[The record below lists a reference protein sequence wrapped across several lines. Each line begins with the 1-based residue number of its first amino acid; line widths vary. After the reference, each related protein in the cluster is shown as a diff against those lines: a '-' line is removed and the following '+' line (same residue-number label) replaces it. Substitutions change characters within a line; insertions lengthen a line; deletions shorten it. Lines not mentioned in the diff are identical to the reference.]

1 MSDWSAE
8 VEEDFERRSQVVF
21 IFTLTRYT
29 MQFIDRLVLPW
40 IGVPLSLHLLI
51 PDTIPLQ
58 EEEWTGAHRLQEA
71 LSAA

>member
-1 MSDWSAE
+1 
-8 VEEDFERRSQVVF
+8 
-21 IFTLTRYT
+21 

-51 PDTIPLQ
+51 PDTIPLH
-58 EEEWTGAHRLQEA
+58 EEELIGAHRLQEA